1 MKGVKAE
8 LPGGLVVRILQSH
21 CHGPGSG
28 PGQETDTA
36 QATWQGQEKRGWG
49 GVQTDQ
55 KAKLKIKVFY
65 ITVFLSTD
73 CHVFYFEPKDT
84 LSSVAAQGHH
94 STVLR
99 LT

>member
-1 MKGVKAE
+1 M
-8 LPGGLVVRILQSH
+8 VRILQSH